1 MSLTPSS
8 HLQAAREHAEKLGK
22 FASTRANITAK
33 NKIRTKYRAYER
45 TIPLPESI
53 PVFAVSTADMSR
65 TPEKQE
71 GAQKWHFTILSMENI
86 EGVSVDENGRR
97 YIEIERKLS
106 KDARA
111 EYERQAKD
119 PDLTEKERHVFDDV
133 TSHRVYEFS
142 DIALRVK
149 VSIPFVP
156 VNTIVKLSNVHISHW
171 FKGGKF
177 LDLANAGKVEPQL
190 TIASD
195 GLFFEFLANSPAI
208 CDKPIAQEYQKE
220 SFIRSCQEHKRRI
233 DAYIADGG
241 DAEKA
246 YQKVPDY
253 RLKFGDITYFLST
266 FGRDVETQA
275 AKASLEEG
283 VMVDRIFTN
292 SKDVSYT
299 PEVYNKASQKK
310 ESVTGFETNILGD
323 QWKNGSLGGENTD
336 QTRFKIFAGAFTSA
350 LSAFRI
356 PTMEHWKEFG
366 PILLKNNFLL
376 TCRENMKETSALQT
390 ADDEDDDASEYGIRS
405 KMKIES
411 IVCNLPFNL
420 ASNGI
425 PIGKEQAAATV
436 GFLDSPS
443 TDDQDATFAPMIKS
457 PHHYECRHSQKD
469 ARATDVICLNFY
481 EGTTDVLL
489 RDYNFFAV
497 TNQDYTRLHANNMKK
512 ATPNQ
517 LAILANKSAVK
528 EYYEIQADGESGPTY
543 DEDIKHFENTY
554 GIDHAKDT
562 KILDILKSVRDP
574 EEFDVLVYAVK
585 KPVILY
591 SDITED
597 KLVNLA
603 TLFGFRYDLGGPGD
617 FVSALSGFITSRSFR
632 EPGEESGEEESE
644 SLAASLDLKRPR
656 SEDSESDNS
665 EERNAKKSK
674 ISLFE

>member
-8 HLQAAREHAEKLGK
+8 HLQAARKHAEELGK
-22 FASTRANITAK
+22 FATTRANIAAK
-33 NKIRTKYRAYER
+33 SKSRPKYRAYER
-45 TIPLPESI
+45 AMPLPESI

-86 EGVSVDENGRR
+86 DGVSMDENGRR
-97 YIEIERKLS
+97 YIEIERNLS
-106 KDARA
+106 KAARL

-119 PDLTEKERHVFDDV
+119 PEIDEIVERQTFDDI
-133 TSHRVYEFS
+133 TSVRVYEFS

-171 FKGGKF
+171 FKSGKF
-177 LDLANAGKVEPQL
+177 LDLANAGKVEPQM

-195 GLFFEFLANSPAI
+195 GLLFEFLANSPSI
-208 CDKPIAQEYQKE
+208 CDKPITEEYRKE
-220 SFIRSCQEHKRRI
+220 SFVRSCHEHKKRI

-241 DAEKA
+241 DADKA

-310 ESVTGFETNILGD
+310 ENVTGFETNILGD
-323 QWKNGSLGGENTD
+323 QWTSGSLGGENTK
-336 QTRFKIFAGAFTSA
+336 QTRFKLFAGAFSSA

-376 TCRENMKETSALQT
+376 TCRENMKETAALQT
-390 ADDEDDDASEYGIRS
+390 ADDEDDDAAEYGIRS
-405 KMKIES
+405 KMKIEA

-425 PIGKEQAAATV
+425 PIGMEQAAATV
-436 GFLDSPS
+436 GFLDNPS
-443 TDDQDATFAPMIKS
+443 TDGQAAGFAPMLKN
-457 PHHYECRHSQKD
+457 PYHYECRHSQKD
-469 ARATDVICLNFY
+469 ARADDVICLNFY
-481 EGTTDVLL
+481 EGATEALL
-489 RDYNFFAV
+489 RDYAFFAV
-497 TNQDYTRLHANNMKK
+497 TNQDYTRLHMNNMKK

-517 LAILANKSAVK
+517 LAILANKTAVK
-528 EYYEIQADGESGPTY
+528 DYYEIQADGESGPTY
-543 DEDIKHFENTY
+543 DDDIKRFEEEY
-554 GIDHAKDT
+554 GVDHETDA

-574 EEFDVLVYAVK
+574 EDFDVLVYAVK
-585 KPVILY
+585 KSVILY
-591 SDITED
+591 KDITED
-597 KLVNLA
+597 KLVHLA
-603 TLFGFRYDLGGPGD
+603 RLFGFEYDLGGPGD
-617 FVSALSGFITSRSFR
+617 FVRALSSFISSRSFK
-632 EPGEESGEEESE
+632 EPFGEVEEEESL
-644 SLAASLDLKRPR
+644 SATPDLKRSR
-656 SEDSESDNS
+656 SEDDGSDDSNGPDTKK
-665 EERNAKKSK
+665 AKTN
-674 ISLFE
+674 LLQ